1 MEKMDKKFNNKGFSL
16 IELIVVISIMVVLVG
31 LLGTRIVGHIDR
43 TRYGKDMSALDSL
56 KTAVQTYMVDGES
69 EVPGNDEVVS
79 LKTLIVGNGTVTYDP
94 NHIIT
99 ELLSESFEIEKSGD
113 VVSACTFKAE
123 SKMFEDVDWEDILVK
138 ITDGT
143 VSIVAPVNDG
153 YDEKYIPYIAGK
165 HQWTASQ
172 KVKN

>member
-1 MEKMDKKFNNKGFSL
+1 MEKMDKKFSNKGFSL
-16 IELIVVISIMVVLVG
+16 IELIIVMAIMVVFISV
-31 LLGTRIVGHIDR
+31 LGAKILGHVDR
-43 TRYGKDMSALDSL
+43 TKYGKDLSALDSL

-99 ELLSESFEIEKSGD
+99 EVLSESFEIEKSGD
-113 VVSACTFKAE
+113 VISACTFKAE